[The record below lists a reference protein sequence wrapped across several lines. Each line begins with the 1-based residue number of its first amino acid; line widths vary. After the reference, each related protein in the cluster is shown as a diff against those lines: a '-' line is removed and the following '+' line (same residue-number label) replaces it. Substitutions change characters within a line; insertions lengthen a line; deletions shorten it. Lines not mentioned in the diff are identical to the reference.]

1 MEDLTYVKSSVRI
14 GEINQ
19 PDRTI
24 VVGVTGVTK
33 LARPSEIHWDV
44 PHAPNLG
51 FNVLSWQEDVQ

>member
-19 PDRTI
+19 PDCTI
-24 VVGVTGVTK
+24 VLGVTGVTK
-33 LARPSEIHWDV
+33 LARPSETHWDV
-44 PHAPNLG
+44 PHALNLV